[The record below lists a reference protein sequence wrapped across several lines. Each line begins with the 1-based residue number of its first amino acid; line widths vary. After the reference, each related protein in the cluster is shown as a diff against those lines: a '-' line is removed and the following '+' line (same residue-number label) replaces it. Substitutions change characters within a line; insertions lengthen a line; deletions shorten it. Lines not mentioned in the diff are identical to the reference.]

1 MVTTI
6 NNVLIV
12 EDEDDW
18 CAIYER
24 TSRREGVTT
33 IKVAKTYSEAE
44 RLIDAMEFAVAFVD
58 VGLDV
63 SDDRNIDGLRVM
75 EKIRAVGDDTSIIVV
90 TGRSGRDVLPITR
103 DAMKKYHAYDAVS
116 KVPLEPRDLRRLL
129 QGGMQEYGKTASSA
143 RPAVYQVLRGDI
155 PAWKWSS
162 EIMRST
168 QIGGDAR
175 AFHQFLERLF
185 LRFLPAIASR
195 EGEAVK
201 MHDESRIAYGV
212 FWSRAVGSAV
222 VICFGAEQEFD
233 TAMEAAQSN
242 GTLIGDVQVGAV
254 LHRASAAAVRGAV
267 FALSDVKRETFPLK
281 ADSHLESG
289 GR

>member
-24 TSRREGVTT
+24 TARREGIST

-63 SDDRNIDGLRVM
+63 SDDRNVDGLRVM
-75 EKIRAVGDDTSIIVV
+75 EKIRSVGDETSIIVV
-90 TGRSGRDVLPITR
+90 TGRSGRDVLPIAR
-103 DAMKKYHAYDAVS
+103 DAIKKYHAYDAVG

-129 QGGMQEYGKTASSA
+129 QEGMRAYQKAATSA
-143 RPAVYQVLRGDI
+143 RPAVYQVLRGDS
-155 PAWKWSS
+155 PGWKWD
-162 EIMRST
+162 EQIMRST

-175 AFHQFLERLF
+175 AFYDFLERLF
-185 LRFLPAIASR
+185 LRFLPAIAWR
-195 EGEAVK
+195 EGEAVRV
-201 MHDESRIAYGV
+201 HDGTRIAYGV

-222 VICFGAEQEFD
+222 VICFGADREFD
-233 TAMEAAQSN
+233 AAVEAAQST
-242 GTLIGDVQVGAV
+242 GILIGDVQVGAI
-254 LHRASAAAVRGAV
+254 LHTASAVAVHGAV
-267 FALSDVKRETFPLK
+267 FALSDAKRETFPL
-281 ADSHLESG
+281 ES
-289 GR
+289 